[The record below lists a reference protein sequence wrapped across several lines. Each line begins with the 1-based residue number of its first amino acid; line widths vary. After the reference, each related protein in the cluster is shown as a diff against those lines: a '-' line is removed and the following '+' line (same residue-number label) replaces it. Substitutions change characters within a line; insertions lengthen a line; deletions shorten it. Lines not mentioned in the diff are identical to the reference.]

1 MNKALQVL
9 FDRGFVKDCTDLDQ
23 LSDLMDQGPVTF
35 YLGVDPSGAS
45 MHIGHT
51 VPVYAMRHL
60 QEYGNNPIALVGGG
74 TGLIGDPSGK
84 TEMRKL
90 LTLEQ
95 VQANAEA
102 LKNQFARIVDFS
114 DNVPSGY
121 GHAVMRN
128 NADWLVGLNY
138 IEFLRDIGRY
148 FSVNRMLTFEGTKQR
163 LERGLSFIEFNYQLL
178 QSYDFYMLNRNE
190 GCRLQIGGA
199 DQWGNIVSGID
210 LINRMDGPQCFGLTF
225 NLIMRADGKKMG
237 KSEKG
242 AIFLDKNMCSVY
254 DFYQYWRN
262 VPDADVI
269 KFMKLFTFMSLDEIR
284 EYDDPARNINDA
296 KERLAFEQT
305 KIIHGE
311 EEALRAR
318 EAAKALFSGA
328 ATNREGIPT
337 VSVGKSELEAGLG
350 LLSAMVRA
358 GLCKSNSEARTIVV
372 QGGAEVNGVKI
383 SDSRCQLTLND
394 LDDRGEIMLKCGKKK
409 FCRLVV
415 AS

>member
-1 MNKALQVL
+1 MNKGLQVL

-23 LSDLMDQGPVTF
+23 LSDLMDKGPVTF
-35 YLGVDPSGAS
+35 YLGVDPSGSS
-45 MHIGHT
+45 MHVGHT

-60 QEYGNNPIALVGGG
+60 QESGNNPIALVGGG

-90 LTLEQ
+90 LTVEQ
-95 VQANAEA
+95 IQQNAEA
-102 LKNQFARIVDFS
+102 LKKQFSRIVNFS
-114 DNVPSGY
+114 DDVPEGW
-121 GHAVMRN
+121 GHAVLRN
-128 NADWLVGLNY
+128 NADWLVNLNY

-178 QSYDFYMLNRNE
+178 QSYDFYMLNKNE

-199 DQWGNIVSGID
+199 DQWGNIVAGID

-242 AIFLDKNMCSVY
+242 AIFLDSSLCSVY

-262 VPDADVI
+262 VPDDDVI
-269 KFMKLFTFMSLDEIR
+269 KFMKLFTFMSLDEIA
-284 EYDDPARNINDA
+284 EYDDPKRNINEA
-296 KERLAFEQT
+296 KERLAYEQT
-305 KIIHGE
+305 AIIHGQ
-311 EEALRAR
+311 EEAEKAR
-318 EAAKALFSGA
+318 HAARALFSGEA
-328 ATNREGIPT
+328 VNREGIPSL
-337 VSVGKSELEAGLG
+337 SVTKEELENGIG

-358 GLCKSNSEARTIVV
+358 AFCKSNSEARTIVM
-372 QGGAEVNGVKI
+372 QGGAEVNGVRI
-383 SDSRCQLTLND
+383 SDPRHTITLSD
-394 LDDRGEIMLKCGKKK
+394 ADERGEVMLKSGKKK
-409 FCRLVV
+409 FCRLVI
-415 AS
+415 SD

>member
-95 VQANAEA
+95 VQSNAEA

-114 DNVPSGY
+114 ENVPAGY
-121 GHAVMRN
+121 GHAIMRN

-163 LERGLSFIEFNYQLL
+163 LERGLSFIIC
-178 QSYDFYMLNRNE
+178 STRMKAADFRSAE
-190 GCRLQIGGA
+190 PTSGG
-199 DQWGNIVSGID
+199 
-210 LINRMDGPQCFGLTF
+210 
-225 NLIMRADGKKMG
+225 
-237 KSEKG
+237 
-242 AIFLDKNMCSVY
+242 
-254 DFYQYWRN
+254 
-262 VPDADVI
+262 
-269 KFMKLFTFMSLDEIR
+269 
-284 EYDDPARNINDA
+284 
-296 KERLAFEQT
+296 
-305 KIIHGE
+305 
-311 EEALRAR
+311 
-318 EAAKALFSGA
+318 
-328 ATNREGIPT
+328 
-337 VSVGKSELEAGLG
+337 
-350 LLSAMVRA
+350 
-358 GLCKSNSEARTIVV
+358 
-372 QGGAEVNGVKI
+372 
-383 SDSRCQLTLND
+383 TL
-394 LDDRGEIMLKCGKKK
+394 
-409 FCRLVV
+409 
-415 AS
+415 

>member
-35 YLGVDPSGAS
+35 YLGVDPSGTS

-102 LKNQFARIVDFS
+102 LRNQFARIVDFS

-337 VSVGKSELEAGLG
+337 VSVEKSELEAGLG

>member
-114 DNVPSGY
+114 ENVPAGY
-121 GHAVMRN
+121 GHAIMRN

-178 QSYDFYMLNRNE
+178 QSYDFYMLNKNE

-242 AIFLDKNMCSVY
+242 AIFLDKNLCSVY

-284 EYDDPARNINDA
+284 EYEDPARNINDA

-318 EAAKALFSGA
+318 EAAKALFSGVS
-328 ATNREGIPT
+328 TNREGIPT
-337 VSVGKSELEAGLG
+337 VSVEKSELEAGLG

-372 QGGAEVNGVKI
+372 QGGAEVNGVKV

-394 LDDRGEIMLKCGKKK
+394 LDDKGEIMLKCGKKK
-409 FCRLVV
+409 FCRLVI

>member
-60 QEYGNNPIALVGGG
+60 QEHGNNPIALVGGG

-95 VQANAEA
+95 VQSNAQA
-102 LKNQFARIVDFS
+102 LRNQFARIVDFS

-121 GHAVMRN
+121 GHAIMRN

-178 QSYDFYMLNRNE
+178 QSYDFYMLNKNE

-242 AIFLDKNMCSVY
+242 AIFLDKNLCSVY

-269 KFMKLFTFMSLDEIR
+269 KFMKLFTFMPLDEIR

-337 VSVGKSELEAGLG
+337 VSVEKSELEAGLG

>member
-284 EYDDPARNINDA
+284 EYDDPVRNINDA

>member
-60 QEYGNNPIALVGGG
+60 QEYGHNPIALVGGG

-121 GHAVMRN
+121 GHAIMRN

-178 QSYDFYMLNRNE
+178 QSYDFYMLNKNE

-242 AIFLDKNMCSVY
+242 AIFLDKNLCSVY

-284 EYDDPARNINDA
+284 EYEDPARNINDA

-328 ATNREGIPT
+328 STNMEGIPT
-337 VSVGKSELEAGLG
+337 VSVEKSELEAGLG

-372 QGGAEVNGVKI
+372 QGGAEVNGVKV

-394 LDDRGEIMLKCGKKK
+394 LDDKGEIMLKCGKKK
-409 FCRLVV
+409 FCRLVI

>member
-95 VQANAEA
+95 VKANAEA
-102 LKNQFARIVDFS
+102 LRNQFARIVDFS

-121 GHAVMRN
+121 GHAIMRN

-178 QSYDFYMLNRNE
+178 QSYDFYMLNKNE

-269 KFMKLFTFMSLDEIR
+269 KFMKLFTFMSLDEIS

-328 ATNREGIPT
+328 STNREGIPT
-337 VSVGKSELEAGLG
+337 VSVEKSELEAGLG

>member
-114 DNVPSGY
+114 ENVPAGY
-121 GHAVMRN
+121 GHAIMRN

-163 LERGLSFIEFNYQLL
+163 LIQPHMKQNVRKRHSF
-178 QSYDFYMLNRNE
+178 
-190 GCRLQIGGA
+190 
-199 DQWGNIVSGID
+199 
-210 LINRMDGPQCFGLTF
+210 P
-225 NLIMRADGKKMG
+225 
-237 KSEKG
+237 
-242 AIFLDKNMCSVY
+242 
-254 DFYQYWRN
+254 
-262 VPDADVI
+262 
-269 KFMKLFTFMSLDEIR
+269 
-284 EYDDPARNINDA
+284 
-296 KERLAFEQT
+296 
-305 KIIHGE
+305 
-311 EEALRAR
+311 
-318 EAAKALFSGA
+318 
-328 ATNREGIPT
+328 
-337 VSVGKSELEAGLG
+337 
-350 LLSAMVRA
+350 
-358 GLCKSNSEARTIVV
+358 
-372 QGGAEVNGVKI
+372 VKI
-383 SDSRCQLTLND
+383 E
-394 LDDRGEIMLKCGKKK
+394 G
-409 FCRLVV
+409 
-415 AS
+415 